1 MMSRLFGCGVFA
13 LALTVHA
20 EQRPNILLVY
30 LDDFG
35 WKDTGYMG
43 SDFYETPNIDRLA
56 KGGMIFTDAYSTS
69 ANCAP
74 ARACLLSGQ
83 YTPRHQIYNVGTRP
97 RGDVKHRRLEH
108 ITGTNKLSL
117 DVLTWAEALQESGYR
132 TGMFGKWH
140 LGLNPKDQGFDIAVE
155 HNKIPGMRGHIGRN
169 GEYLADV
176 LTEKT
181 LNFIS
186 QPKGKPWC
194 AYLSHYAVHVPLQA
208 KKKLIKKYEAKKP
221 GVLHQHAIMASMIE
235 SVDEGVGRLVTK
247 LEQTGQRE
255 NTVIF
260 FFSDNGGYG
269 PATDMAPLFGYKG
282 NYFEGGIRV
291 PFFVNWPGR
300 IQGGQQSAEPI
311 IGVDL
316 YPTFLE
322 LAEAKRPNQAL
333 DGVSLVSL
341 FSGRQ
346 KSIGPRPLYWHFPAY
361 LQSYDVYEEQRDPL
375 FRTRPCSIIRLGDWK
390 LHEYFEDGS
399 LILYNLRNDIS
410 EQNDLANARP
420 QLVKKLHAMLK
431 SWRKEI
437 GAAVPKAPNPKFD
450 SQAEAKA
457 IHAAKLKLRPAR

>member
-1 MMSRLFGCGVFA
+1 MMSRLFGCVFFA
-13 LALTVHA
+13 LGLTVQA
-20 EQRPNILLVY
+20 EQRPNILFVY

-83 YTPRHQIYNVGTRP
+83 YTPRHQIYNVGMRP
-97 RGDVKHRRLEH
+97 RGNDKHRRLEH

-117 DVLTWAEALQESGYR
+117 DVVTWAEALQQSGYR

-140 LGLNPKDQGFDIAVE
+140 LGPTPMDQGFDVAVE
-155 HNKIPGMRGHIGRN
+155 HNKIPDMRGHIGRN

-176 LTEKT
+176 LTERT
-181 LNFIS
+181 LDFIS

-208 KKKLIKKYEAKKP
+208 KKKLIKKYEAKKQ
-221 GVLHQHAIMASMIE
+221 GVLHQHAIMAAMIE

-247 LEQTGQRE
+247 LEETGQRD

-291 PFFVNWPGR
+291 PFFVNCPGR
-300 IQGGQQSAEPI
+300 IKGEQRSAEPI

-322 LAEAKRPNQAL
+322 LAEAKRPNQTL

-341 FSGRQ
+341 FRGQ
-346 KSIGPRPLYWHFPAY
+346 KKSLGPRPLYWHFPAY

-375 FRTRPCSIIRLGDWK
+375 FRTRPCSVIRLGDWK
-390 LHEYFEDGS
+390 LHEYFEDGA
-399 LILYNLRNDIS
+399 LKLYNLRDDIG
-410 EQNDLANARP
+410 EQNDLAKARP

-431 SWRKEI
+431 SWRKKI

-457 IHAAKLKLRPAR
+457 IHEAKLKLRPAR